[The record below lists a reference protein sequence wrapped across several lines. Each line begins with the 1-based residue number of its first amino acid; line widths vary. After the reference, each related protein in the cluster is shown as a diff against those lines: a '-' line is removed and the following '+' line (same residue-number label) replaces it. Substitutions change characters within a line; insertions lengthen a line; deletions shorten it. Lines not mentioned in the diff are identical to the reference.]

1 MQLVAGASLTAAQ
14 TLLKPSPLGGIHFDI
29 ALCWDGG
36 RHHAQ
41 KSHAAGF
48 CYVADC
54 VLLLLALKRAP
65 VTQEGRKPRVMYLDL
80 DLHFSDAV
88 SQALHT
94 PALHTGVIP
103 QVLTLSIHHSAP
115 GFFPLSSLSSLPD
128 PSSSDFS
135 PFSLSLPLKQG
146 ASNSTFTRIWPSVER
161 VRAAYKPDYIV
172 IQCGVDGLAGDPCG
186 VWNWSLGGEGG
197 LGWCVNHALQWPGK
211 KVLLGGGGYNSPNA
225 ARAWTYLTS
234 IAVRVSLLSALIS
247 FAD

>member
-1 MQLVAGASLTAAQ
+1 
-14 TLLKPSPLGGIHFDI
+14 
-29 ALCWDGG
+29 
-36 RHHAQ
+36 
-41 KSHAAGF
+41 
-48 CYVADC
+48 
-54 VLLLLALKRAP
+54 
-65 VTQEGRKPRVMYLDL
+65 MYLDL